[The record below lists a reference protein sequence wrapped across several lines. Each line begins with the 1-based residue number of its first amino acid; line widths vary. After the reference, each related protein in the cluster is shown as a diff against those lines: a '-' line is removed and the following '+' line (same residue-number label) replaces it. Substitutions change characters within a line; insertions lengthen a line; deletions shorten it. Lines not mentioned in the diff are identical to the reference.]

1 MNLNIYS
8 ACTLQE
14 EGFGVSLALGPIN
27 GRLKALWTSFWG
39 T

>member
-8 ACTLQE
+8 AHALQE
-14 EGFGVSLALGPIN
+14 EGFGVSSALGLIN